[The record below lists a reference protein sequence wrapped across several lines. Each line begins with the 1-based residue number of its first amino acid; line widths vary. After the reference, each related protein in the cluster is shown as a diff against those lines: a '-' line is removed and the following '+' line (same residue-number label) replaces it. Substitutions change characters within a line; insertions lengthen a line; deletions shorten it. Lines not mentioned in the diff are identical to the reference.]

1 MSKMSD
7 LTIQIQEMLEDN
19 IGAPNG
25 KSIEQIAKELSVPAE
40 WVHCEYEYM
49 LEEAYG

>member
-7 LTIQIQEMLEDN
+7 LSIQIQEMLENN

-25 KSIEQIAKELSVPAE
+25 LSIVQIAEKLNVPAE

-49 LEEAYG
+49 LEEVYG

>member
-1 MSKMSD
+1 MSKMSN
-7 LTIQIQEMLEDN
+7 LVIEIQEMLADN

-25 KSIEQIAKELSVPAE
+25 KSIEQIAKELNVPAE

-49 LEEAYG
+49 IEEAYG